1 MQYGA
6 QDCPVG
12 KRRLEANQPHHGT
25 SNSGNS
31 SGQAVNP
38 KLENNCLRKRF
49 YILFVARDPEGQLRK
64 IPIPLHYAQ
73 VFLAGALIG
82 MLSIT
87 GMAGSYARMLMKV
100 MRFNQ
105 VRAEKEQL
113 KDRYNRLEKV
123 AQDKEIQVASLGS
136 LASEVTALYGL
147 KSQSILTTSRHD
159 TPIPDDQIKKSL
171 DQFWLLKT
179 SALNGGAAI
188 GISMG
193 RRNLT
198 AADWLRLSE
207 QPNLWP
213 VEGRVTGSFGERI
226 DPFNGEGAFHSGVD
240 ISTGYGSRVVAP
252 ANGVVTFADFYSGYG
267 RMIEIEHSQGF
278 ITRYGHLASF
288 AVTPGQSVHRGQ
300 VIGYVGLSGR
310 STGPHLHYEV
320 WLHNN
325 PVNPY
330 NFLRT
335 TMARNLITH
344 AGE

>member
-1 MQYGA
+1 
-6 QDCPVG
+6 
-12 KRRLEANQPHHGT
+12 
-25 SNSGNS
+25 
-31 SGQAVNP
+31 
-38 KLENNCLRKRF
+38 LRKRF
-49 YILFVARDPEGQLRK
+49 YILFVARDAEGQLRK

-73 VFLAGALIG
+73 VFLVGALIG

-105 VRAEKEQL
+105 VRAEKERL
-113 KDRYNRLEKV
+113 KTRYSVLEKV
-123 AQDKEIQVASLGS
+123 AQEKDIQVASLGS
-136 LASEVTALYGL
+136 LANEVTALYGL
-147 KSQSILTTSRHD
+147 KAQPILTTPRRD
-159 TPIPDDQIKKSL
+159 LPEEQVKRSL
-171 DQFWLLKT
+171 DQFAVLRT

-188 GISMG
+188 GITMMGG
-193 RRNLT
+193 RRNFT

-207 QPNLWP
+207 EPNLWP
-213 VEGRVTGSFGERI
+213 VEGRITGSFGERI

-240 ISTGYGSRVVAP
+240 ISTPYGSRVIAP
-252 ANGVVTFADFYSGYG
+252 ADGVVTFADFYSGYG
-267 RMIEIEHSQGF
+267 RLIEIEHSQGF

-288 AVTPGQSVHRGQ
+288 AVTPGQTIHRGQ

-320 WLHNN
+320 WIHNN

-330 NFLRT
+330 HFLRT
-335 TMARNLITH
+335 TVARATLTN

>member
-1 MQYGA
+1 
-6 QDCPVG
+6 
-12 KRRLEANQPHHGT
+12 
-25 SNSGNS
+25 
-31 SGQAVNP
+31 
-38 KLENNCLRKRF
+38 LRKRF
-49 YILFVARDPEGQLRK
+49 YILFVARDAEGQLRK
-64 IPIPLHYAQ
+64 IPIPLHYAY
-73 VFLAGALIG
+73 VFMAGALIG

-87 GMAGSYARMLMKV
+87 GIAGSYARMLLKV

-113 KDRYNRLEKV
+113 RNRYTVLEKV
-123 AQDKEIQVASLGS
+123 AQERDVQVASLGS

-147 KSQSILTTSRHD
+147 KSQPLLSARKESSIG
-159 TPIPDDQIKKSL
+159 DDQVKRSL
-171 DQFWLLKT
+171 DQFWVLKT

-188 GISMG
+188 GIRMG
-193 RRNLT
+193 VRRNLT

-207 QPNLWP
+207 EPNLWP

-240 ISTGYGSRVVAP
+240 ISTSYGTPVIAP
-252 ANGVVTFADFYSGYG
+252 ADGVVDFADFWSGYG
-267 RMIEIEHSQGF
+267 RMIEIEHAQG
-278 ITRYGHLASF
+278 ITTRYGHLASF
-288 AVTPGQSVHRGQ
+288 AVRPGQSVRRGQ

-320 WLHNN
+320 WLHDN

-330 NFLRT
+330 HFLRRT
-335 TMARNLITH
+335 LAQATLTS

>member
-1 MQYGA
+1 M
-6 QDCPVG
+6 
-12 KRRLEANQPHHGT
+12 
-25 SNSGNS
+25 
-31 SGQAVNP
+31 
-38 KLENNCLRKRF
+38 RKRF
-49 YILFVARDPEGQLRK
+49 YILFVARDAEGQLRK

-73 VFLAGALIG
+73 VFLVGALIG

-113 KDRYNRLEKV
+113 KTRYSVLEKV
-123 AQDKEIQVASLGS
+123 AQEKDIQVASLGS
-136 LASEVTALYGL
+136 LANEVTALYGL
-147 KSQSILTTSRHD
+147 KAQPILTTPRRD
-159 TPIPDDQIKKSL
+159 LPEEQVKRSL
-171 DQFWLLKT
+171 DQFAVLRT

-188 GISMG
+188 GITMMG
-193 RRNLT
+193 GHRDFT

-207 QPNLWP
+207 EPNLWP

-240 ISTGYGSRVVAP
+240 ISTPYGSRVIAP
-252 ANGVVTFADFYSGYG
+252 ADGVVTFADFYSGYG
-267 RMIEIEHSQGF
+267 RLIEIEHSQGF
-278 ITRYGHLASF
+278 ITRYGHLSSF
-288 AVTPGQSVHRGQ
+288 AVTPGQTIHRGQ

-320 WLHNN
+320 RIHNN

-330 NFLRT
+330 HFLRT
-335 TMARNLITH
+335 TVARATLTN

>member
-1 MQYGA
+1 
-6 QDCPVG
+6 
-12 KRRLEANQPHHGT
+12 
-25 SNSGNS
+25 
-31 SGQAVNP
+31 
-38 KLENNCLRKRF
+38 LRKRF
-49 YILFVARDPEGQLRK
+49 YILFVARDAEGQLRK
-64 IPIPLHYAQ
+64 IPIPLHYVQ

-113 KDRYNRLEKV
+113 KHRYTRLEKV
-123 AQDKEIQVASLGS
+123 AQERDVQVASLGS
-136 LASEVTALYGL
+136 LASEVSALYGL
-147 KSQSILTTSRHD
+147 KAQPLLATAYHD
-159 TPIPDDQIKKSL
+159 HSLADEQVKKSL
-171 DQFWLLKT
+171 DQFSMLKT

-193 RRNLT
+193 MRRNLT

-207 QPNLWP
+207 VPNLWP

-226 DPFNGEGAFHSGVD
+226 DPFNGEGAFHSGID
-240 ISTGYGSRVVAP
+240 ISTSYGNRVIAP
-252 ANGVVTFADFYSGYG
+252 ADGVVDFADFYSGYG

-278 ITRYGHLASF
+278 STRYGHLASF
-288 AVTPGQSVHRGQ
+288 AVTPGQTVHRGQ

-335 TMARNLITH
+335 TIARVTLTS

>member
-1 MQYGA
+1 M
-6 QDCPVG
+6 
-12 KRRLEANQPHHGT
+12 RHSEANLPQRGT
-25 SNSGNS
+25 SN
-31 SGQAVNP
+31 QAAGSLP
-38 KLENNCLRKRF
+38 ARYLTERHLRKRF
-49 YILFVARDPEGQLRK
+49 YILFVARDAEGQLRK

-87 GMAGSYARMLMKV
+87 GMAGSYGRMLMKT

-113 KDRYNRLEKV
+113 KTRYNRLEKV
-123 AQDKEIQVASLGS
+123 AQEKDIQVASLGS

-147 KSQSILTTSRHD
+147 KSQPLLAPSRHD
-159 TPIPDDQIKKSL
+159 ASMPDEQVKKSL
-171 DQFWLLKT
+171 DQLWMLKT

-188 GISMG
+188 GISMMG
-193 RRNLT
+193 RRNFT

-207 QPNLWP
+207 EPNLWP
-213 VEGRVTGSFGERI
+213 VEGRITGSFGERI

-240 ISTGYGSRVVAP
+240 ISTEYGSRVIAP
-252 ANGVVTFADFYSGYG
+252 ADGVVTFADFYAGYG
-267 RMIEIEHSQGF
+267 RMLEVEHAQGF
-278 ITRYGHLASF
+278 ITRYGHLSSF

-325 PVNPY
+325 PVNPH

-335 TMARNLITH
+335 TVASVTLPN

>member
-1 MQYGA
+1 
-6 QDCPVG
+6 
-12 KRRLEANQPHHGT
+12 
-25 SNSGNS
+25 
-31 SGQAVNP
+31 
-38 KLENNCLRKRF
+38 LRKRF
-49 YILFVARDPEGQLRK
+49 YILFVARDAEGQLRK

-73 VFLAGALIG
+73 VFLVGALIG

-113 KDRYNRLEKV
+113 KTRYSVLEKV
-123 AQDKEIQVASLGS
+123 AQEKDIQVASLGS
-136 LASEVTALYGL
+136 LANEVTALYGL
-147 KSQSILTTSRHD
+147 KSQPMLTSPRRD
-159 TPIPDDQIKKSL
+159 LPEEQVKRSL
-171 DQFWLLKT
+171 DQFAVLRT

-188 GISMG
+188 GITMMGG
-193 RRNLT
+193 RRNFT

-207 QPNLWP
+207 EPNLWP
-213 VEGRVTGSFGERI
+213 VEGRITGSFGERI

-240 ISTGYGSRVVAP
+240 ISTPYGSRVIAP
-252 ANGVVTFADFYSGYG
+252 ADGVVTFADFYSGYG
-267 RMIEIEHSQGF
+267 RLIEVEHSQGF
-278 ITRYGHLASF
+278 ITRYGHLSSF
-288 AVTPGQSVHRGQ
+288 AVTPGQSIHRGQ

-320 WLHNN
+320 WIHNN

-330 NFLRT
+330 HFLRT
-335 TMARNLITH
+335 TVARATLTN

>member
-1 MQYGA
+1 M
-6 QDCPVG
+6 
-12 KRRLEANQPHHGT
+12 
-25 SNSGNS
+25 
-31 SGQAVNP
+31 
-38 KLENNCLRKRF
+38 RKRF

-64 IPIPLHYAQ
+64 IPIPLHYVQ

-87 GMAGSYARMLMKV
+87 GMAGSYVRMLMKV

-113 KDRYNRLEKV
+113 KNRYNRLEKV
-123 AQDKEIQVASLGS
+123 AQDMDIQVASLGS

-147 KSQSILTTSRHD
+147 KAQPLLARGRNDS
-159 TPIPDDQIKKSL
+159 PIPDEQIRRSL
-171 DQFWLLKT
+171 DQFRLLRT
-179 SALNGGAAI
+179 SALNGGATI

-213 VEGRVTGSFGERI
+213 VKGQVTSSFGERI
-226 DPFNGEGAFHSGVD
+226 DPFNGEGAFHSGID
-240 ISTGYGSRVVAP
+240 ISTEYGSRVIAP
-252 ANGVVTFADFYSGYG
+252 ADGVVTFADFYSGYG
-267 RMIEIEHSQGF
+267 RMIEIEHSHGF
-278 ITRYGHLASF
+278 VTRYGHLSSF
-288 AVTPGQSVHRGQ
+288 AVTPGQAVHRGQ
-300 VIGYVGLSGR
+300 VLGYVGLSGR

-320 WLHNN
+320 WLHNI

-335 TMARNLITH
+335 TVIRASLNA
-344 AGE
+344 AGGSAHSE